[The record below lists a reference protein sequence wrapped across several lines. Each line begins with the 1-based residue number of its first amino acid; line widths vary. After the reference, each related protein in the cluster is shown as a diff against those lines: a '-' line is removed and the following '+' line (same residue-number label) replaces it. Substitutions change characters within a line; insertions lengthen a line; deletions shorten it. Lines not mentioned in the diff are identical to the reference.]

1 VRLVDDAVG
10 LREWLFF
17 EGIEEALHAEILA
30 CKGRVVHVLDV
41 FGSLV
46 KVCASGTTAQLVPV
60 HVLTDLSPRE
70 IVRHINWHEALN
82 EQIVAGS
89 CRKPDDFKE
98 SVLAADMDYDPGV
111 DQTAFHDSAVSLTPP
126 DSNHLSPWFS
136 VRRFA
141 RSLTVGWEGVSDRV
155 LCKTLRK
162 GSEGRVPP
170 DGCTISGRLLEALE
184 ISNSGRERALVGNL
198 PRDIRFRLGDGEVCD
213 ALECAVPR
221 MCVGEIAAI
230 CCTDASLLQ
239 AGGLLDAKRTLGY
252 LAGRPVAYAAG
263 GATASV
269 AAELYEDPSLAVVP
283 RSASGWSGE
292 DSHVVF
298 IFELLAFDGS
308 DPLSLA
314 PAGRISHAAERI
326 EVGLG
331 LARKGRIRLA
341 RERFRRTANV
351 LAVGLGRTEL
361 QPPPCGAVALAK
373 VSTDGTASAYL
384 MRAWI
389 LAAGCERHLLHFD
402 AAIRYCSMV
411 LSMDPGNLE
420 ALFYRAAARVEVGSD
435 DVQSL
440 DDLCFVVASD
450 PQHEEAQYLLQR
462 LSQETMGDGCLTAA
476 LLNRP
481 PGDHDDDDDDD
492 EGGGGVEDDEFTA
505 LRGRLR
511 RAIAE
516 DDGEAAEDALADL
529 SAALPRLS
537 SHRALVLRLP
547 AGLAEMELQPPGGSA
562 VARELATELRVEITE
577 LMHK

>member
-1 VRLVDDAVG
+1 MVDAGSSWATLLQDSVLFRSFAERSMRAKQAACINRASASAAAGGGGGDSSYQLVQSFGDCGGGSTCSWSITRGLADSKLMFVAPRPVGFDLAVPAPGGLNVLPLGDMALRHGMIMILPAGGLEEKAVVPAEQLAASRARSQAISAGFRFRPRRPNHPGEDTAPRPQPPSLGGFASVAAVARGLPVRLVDDAVG

-213 ALECAVPR
+213 ALECAV
-221 MCVGEIAAI
+221 
-230 CCTDASLLQ
+230 
-239 AGGLLDAKRTLGY
+239 
-252 LAGRPVAYAAG
+252 
-263 GATASV
+263 
-269 AAELYEDPSLAVVP
+269 
-283 RSASGWSGE
+283 
-292 DSHVVF
+292 
-298 IFELLAFDGS
+298 
-308 DPLSLA
+308 
-314 PAGRISHAAERI
+314 
-326 EVGLG
+326 
-331 LARKGRIRLA
+331 
-341 RERFRRTANV
+341 
-351 LAVGLGRTEL
+351 
-361 QPPPCGAVALAK
+361 
-373 VSTDGTASAYL
+373 
-384 MRAWI
+384 
-389 LAAGCERHLLHFD
+389 
-402 AAIRYCSMV
+402 
-411 LSMDPGNLE
+411 
-420 ALFYRAAARVEVGSD
+420 
-435 DVQSL
+435 
-440 DDLCFVVASD
+440 
-450 PQHEEAQYLLQR
+450 
-462 LSQETMGDGCLTAA
+462 
-476 LLNRP
+476 
-481 PGDHDDDDDDD
+481 
-492 EGGGGVEDDEFTA
+492 
-505 LRGRLR
+505 
-511 RAIAE
+511 
-516 DDGEAAEDALADL
+516 
-529 SAALPRLS
+529 
-537 SHRALVLRLP
+537 
-547 AGLAEMELQPPGGSA
+547 
-562 VARELATELRVEITE
+562 
-577 LMHK
+577 